1 MNRTGLLFIL
11 LCTFGC
17 TLYAQQAPVY
27 SQYMFNPFLIN
38 PAYAGSEQRFGASM
52 HYRDQW
58 SGWEGAPRTISALAH
73 GRIYR
78 ERLALGVIVEEDAFG
93 ITRQRDALLGIAV
106 HLPVRGSLLS
116 FGFRGGMR
124 FRSRDITKLNITD
137 PGDPLITNQFTE
149 ERYARLGFGV
159 QLQRERFAIGISM
172 PDVFD
177 ADAPLSDPQA
187 DRVWAFPRRAMV
199 LTSALSVR
207 LSDGFSLRPSTLVW
221 FEPDERSWADVNLSL
236 VVRELFRIG
245 CSYRST
251 QNLVAVTEWRAT
263 RTIRIAYS
271 YDFALSGGIPG
282 AGASHEVL
290 LGVDLPVRNESSRSP
305 RHF

>member
-1 MNRTGLLFIL
+1 
-11 LCTFGC
+11 
-17 TLYAQQAPVY
+17 
-27 SQYMFNPFLIN
+27 
-38 PAYAGSEQRFGASM
+38 
-52 HYRDQW
+52 
-58 SGWEGAPRTISALAH
+58 
-73 GRIYR
+73 
-78 ERLALGVIVEEDAFG
+78 
-93 ITRQRDALLGIAV
+93 
-106 HLPVRGSLLS
+106 
-116 FGFRGGMR
+116 
-124 FRSRDITKLNITD
+124 
-137 PGDPLITNQFTE
+137 
-149 ERYARLGFGV
+149 
-159 QLQRERFAIGISM
+159 
-172 PDVFD
+172 
-177 ADAPLSDPQA
+177 LSDPQA

-305 RHF
+305 R